1 MIIKTLVENT
11 SISDNY
17 KCEHGLS
24 LYIETKAHKLLFDL
38 GQKDLFIEN
47 AAKMKIDLLQVDTVI
62 ISHGHYDHGGGLAE
76 FLKINDK
83 AKIYLQEKAF
93 DKHYSLRKEDTKA
106 NIGLDEALKS
116 NDRLVFN
123 TGYLEIDDELELFAG
138 VKGNELSSMSNKT
151 LFMETAEGIKEDT
164 FEHEQ
169 SLIITE
175 AGKLFLIAGCAH
187 KGIVNIVNHA
197 TSLKGRAMEL
207 IISGFH
213 LYNPNTKMPE
223 AAELVKKIAEML
235 NSTGSGY
242 YTCHCTGLEA
252 YSILKKV
259 MNENIKY
266 LATGSEIQI

>member
-11 SISDNY
+11 SISDSY

-24 LYIETKAHKLLFDL
+24 LYIETESHKLLFDL

-47 AAKMKIDLLQVDTVI
+47 AAKMKIDLSQVDTVI

-83 AKIYLQEKAF
+83 AQIYLHEKAF
-93 DKHYSLRKEDTKA
+93 EKHYSLRAEDTKA
-106 NIGLDEALKS
+106 DIGLDEALKS

-123 TGYLEIDDELELFAG
+123 SEYLKIDDELELFAG
-138 VKGNELSSMSNKT
+138 VKGNELSSLSNKT
-151 LFMETAEGIKEDT
+151 LLMETAKGFEEDT

-169 SLIITE
+169 SLIITQ
-175 AGKLFLIAGCAH
+175 AGKQVLIAGCAH
-187 KGIVNIVNHA
+187 RGIVNIVNHA
-197 TSLKGRAMEL
+197 TCLKGRGMDL

-213 LYNPNTKMPE
+213 LYNPSTKMPE
-223 AAELVKKIAEML
+223 AAELVEKIAQKL
-235 NSTGSGY
+235 NSTGSCC

-252 YSILKKV
+252 YSVLKKA
-259 MNENIKY
+259 MNENINY

>member
-24 LYIETKAHKLLFDL
+24 LYIETEVHKLLFDL

-47 AAKMKIDLLQVDTVI
+47 AAKMKIDLSQVDTVI
-62 ISHGHYDHGGGLAE
+62 ISHGHYDHGGGLSE

-93 DKHYSLRKEDTKA
+93 DKHYSLRTEDTSA

-123 TGYLEIDDELELFAG
+123 TGYLKIDDELELFAG
-138 VKGNELSSMSNKT
+138 VKGNELLSLSNKT
-151 LFMETAEGIKEDT
+151 LLMETEEGIKEDT

-175 AGKLFLIAGCAH
+175 AGKQVLIAGCAH
-187 KGIVNIVNHA
+187 KGIVNIVKHA
-197 TSLKGRAMEL
+197 ISLKGRAMER

-213 LYNPNTKMPE
+213 LYNPSTKIPE
-223 AAELVKKIAEML
+223 APELVEQIAEML
-235 NSTGSGY
+235 NLTGSGY

-266 LATGSEIQI
+266 MATGSEILI